1 MIAVYIYTWFF
12 NHDCRLYIHTVPS
25 NHDCV
30 YMYTRFFR
38 TMIAVI
44 YSHARISQAR
54 LPLYIDTSDRFG

>member
-1 MIAVYIYTWFF
+1 MIVVCIFTRFL
-12 NHDCRLYIHTVPS
+12 RTMIV
-25 NHDCV
+25 V